1 MLKKNLL
8 VIAAVCALISG
19 SLEYLKATYYKTDF
33 FPIGLTGLGFT
44 GSSTPYGK
52 GWPYERN
59 LIDDLGI
66 NCVGCEDAWQNALI
80 DFAQK
85 GYETYLT
92 EVCMEL
98 TENDTPTVYL
108 ITASYGA
115 APKRFNKNMIFK
127 YTEANL

>member
-1 MLKKNLL
+1 MKKCIIRIL
-8 VIAAVCALISG
+8 VIGAVVAIVAPIN
-19 SLEYLKATYYKTDF
+19 ATYFHGDDY
-33 FPIGLTGLGFT
+33 FPIGLTGLGYT
-44 GSSTPYGK
+44 GYDIPYGEEN
-52 GWPYERN
+52 WQFERD
-59 LIDDLGI
+59 LIEDLGI

-115 APKRFNKNMIFK
+115 APKRLDKNIIFK